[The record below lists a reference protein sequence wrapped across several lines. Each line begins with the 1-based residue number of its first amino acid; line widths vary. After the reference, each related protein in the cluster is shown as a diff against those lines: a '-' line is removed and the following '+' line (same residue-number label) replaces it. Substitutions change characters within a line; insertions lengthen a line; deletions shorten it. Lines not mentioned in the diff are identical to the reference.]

1 MADVTFSYPLDLLTR
16 TENRFIVDI
25 IDRMMY
31 RVGVLSQVP
40 QMIKWKLG
48 ALVIPSGR
56 LAVYRFRRLAKEI
69 AMARVQRTT
78 ADDRRDV
85 FKNLID
91 AKDSETG
98 EKLALPELLAETGV
112 LIVAGTYRIV
122 KYS

>member
-16 TENRFIVDI
+16 TENRFIVDV